1 MISSNLNSNKMNIEK
16 YLRRIES
23 EHLRDVSLENL
34 KQLQANHL
42 RLVAFENLDMMA
54 NRHVAMD
61 LESTYEK
68 VILKHRG
75 GFCFE
80 LNQLFGWLLQQLGY
94 NCVYIGCRVYSITL
108 LTYSP
113 WFSHIA
119 LLIHLENEGNFL
131 ADVGFS
137 MSFQN
142 TLAIMPNVIQKDTFG
157 YMKIVPDD
165 CNNDCFTL
173 LRNVKETNIEW
184 NTVYQFNLKPKE
196 INSFKEMLQWV
207 QSPAC
212 PRFYNRSM
220 AIRYANGYMIMLV
233 GFRFTKICFTNGY
246 EVTRIDEMLTKEQ
259 VFESFKKDFFLNLD
273 FEFEPKD
280 IN

>member
-1 MISSNLNSNKMNIEK
+1 MNIEQ
-16 YLRRIES
+16 YLRRIEG
-23 EHLRDVSLENL
+23 EHLKQVSLENL

-42 RLVAFENLDMMA
+42 RLIAFENLDMMA
-54 NRHVAMD
+54 NRNVVMD
-61 LESTYEK
+61 LESTFEK
-68 VILKHRG
+68 VVVKQRG

-113 WFSHIA
+113 WYSHIA
-119 LLIHLENEGNFL
+119 LLIRLENEGNFL
-131 ADVGFS
+131 VDVGFS

-142 TLAIMPNVIQKDTFG
+142 ALAITPNVIQKDTFG

-173 LRNVKETNIEW
+173 FRNVKETNIEW
-184 NTVYQFNLKPKE
+184 NKVYQFNGKPKD

-220 AIRYANGYMIMLV
+220 AIRYGNGYMIMLV
-233 GFRFTKICFTNGY
+233 GFRFTKICFTDGY
-246 EVTRIDEMLTKEQ
+246 EVTRNDEILTKEQ
-259 VFESFKKDFFLNLD
+259 AFESFKKDFFINLD

-280 IN
+280 IV